1 MNNYKTKAYNERE
14 SLITFLLPSRFTRA
28 KDYNYIPGEWNY
40 TTNCLY
46 QNKVAKAPQLVL
58 LLGGWGLQMG
68 ELGLGL
74 GLGLGSI
81 QDTKTG
87 PHLREKRKRTRKR
100 KCKRQRQ
107 RQRKRHYIQIQRQIQ
122 AHWSMHSYI
131 S

>member
-1 MNNYKTKAYNERE
+1 MYALQCYGGVSFYFSNTNLW
-14 SLITFLLPSRFTRA
+14 SLFRYL
-28 KDYNYIPGEWNY
+28 
-40 TTNCLY
+40 
-46 QNKVAKAPQLVL
+46 LVL
-58 LLGGWGLQMG
+58 PVLEVGVVGGRGGLQMG
-68 ELGLGL
+68 ELGL